1 MLRSNLIAVLV
12 ISVAQVLP
20 AMDRI
25 PLDEVLRRGAI
36 SLQVTAADEAT
47 GGDVK
52 AVVRNTSGATVRT
65 TIPAG
70 WVFTSID
77 EGVQDLLVVR
87 EEVLDLSAGAS
98 RTVVCRALCTQGP
111 LRGPQEGEPYRPG
124 QWAAPG
130 LVAVATA
137 IAAGD
142 YPDDLAQSAVWVM
155 SDGYSIAGMGS
166 LDSSA
171 TDTLRLV
178 VSRLSGQPPPR
189 YSMRFRAEED
199 RMCSGVPEAIQRAL
213 VVDAPAGVR
222 FHAIVLD
229 RRGRVMHVLHRDTM
243 LDRGVHRL
251 VFEVPV
257 LDWPPGPYAIHAWT
271 QQDAGVHRLP
281 FTL

>member
-1 MLRSNLIAVLV
+1 MLRSNLTAVLV
-12 ISVAQVLP
+12 ISVTQDLP

-36 SLQVTAADEAT
+36 SLQVTAADEAA

-52 AVVRNTSGATVRT
+52 ALVRNTSGTTVRT

-111 LRGPQEGEPYRPG
+111 LRGPREGEPYRPG

-130 LVAVATA
+130 LVAVARA

-142 YPDDLAQSAVWVM
+142 YPDDLAQSAIWVM
-155 SDGYSIAGMGS
+155 SDGYSIAGMGA

-171 TDTLRLV
+171 LDTLRLV

-189 YSMRFRAEED
+189 YSIRFRLEED
-199 RMCSGVPEAIQRAL
+199 RVCSGIPEVVQRSF
-213 VVDAPAGVR
+213 VVDTPAGAR
-222 FHAIVLD
+222 FSAVVVD
-229 RRGRVMHVLHRDTM
+229 RQGKVMHVLHRDTM
-243 LDRGVHRL
+243 LDRGIHRL
-251 VFEVPV
+251 AFEVPV

-281 FTL
+281 FML